1 MSEIYTDN
9 NCELDAITHSGIIK
23 NMNSRKYF
31 ISITPQSA
39 CTACHVKSVCNVTE
53 LNDEIVEVPRTGS
66 EEYKTGDKVEIL
78 MEKSLGTKAVFL
90 GYIAPFLLVLATLLI
105 TLNLFKSQ
113 GVAGLISIGILAP
126 YYFILYLNRK
136 VLKKT
141 FTFRLR

>member
-1 MSEIYTDN
+1 
-9 NCELDAITHSGIIK
+9 
-23 NMNSRKYF
+23 
-31 ISITPQSA
+31 
-39 CTACHVKSVCNVTE
+39 
-53 LNDEIVEVPRTGS
+53 VEVPRTGS
-66 EEYKTGDKVEIL
+66 EEYKTGDKVQIL